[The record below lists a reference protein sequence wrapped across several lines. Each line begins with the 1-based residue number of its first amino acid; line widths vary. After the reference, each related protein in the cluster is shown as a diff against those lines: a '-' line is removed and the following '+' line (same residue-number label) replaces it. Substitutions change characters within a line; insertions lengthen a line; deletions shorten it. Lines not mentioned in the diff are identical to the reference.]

1 MSFAVIKRSFRNDN
15 YHVLH
20 HLETAMGTAA
30 GAQNEESG
38 YIKAVIRYDFIYE
51 INQLLV

>member
-1 MSFAVIKRSFRNDN
+1 MLFAVIERFFKNDN
-15 YHVLH
+15 YHVLYY
-20 HLETAMGTAA
+20 LETAMGTTA
-30 GAQNEESG
+30 GAQNEESD